1 MVELSLD
8 SFEFQQVVQML
19 TSERELQH
27 RLLSYPF
34 WWQKAITSYDVHD
47 LQYIM
52 QRLDGLY
59 EILLNRVSVLTSQDQ
74 QDDGATSSV
83 ELTQSVQINDVDPGA
98 GDSLTIS
105 GSKQGLGRDRLSMKG
120 NLENLPPVRSLTLPE
135 EGGEVEGEVGEVG
148 EGEEAAMFDA
158 GEVSPAL
165 MDSCFS
171 EPSPSG
177 FEANS
182 SLWPNQ
188 DSSHLLQQDMQRTK
202 CLNFPQ

>member
-1 MVELSLD
+1 
-8 SFEFQQVVQML
+8 ML
-19 TSERELQH
+19 ASERELQH

-47 LQYIM
+47 LQYMM

-59 EILLNRVSVLTSQDQ
+59 EMLLNRVSVLTSQQQ

-83 ELTQSVQINDVDPGA
+83 ELTQSVQMKDA

-105 GSKQGLGRDRLSMKG
+105 NSKKQELGRDRLSSKVK
-120 NLENLPPVRSLTLPE
+120 EKLPTVRSLTLPE
-135 EGGEVEGEVGEVG
+135 EGEEEVEGEVGG
-148 EGEEAAMFDA
+148 GEEAAMFDA

-177 FEANS
+177 FEASS

-188 DSSHLLQQDMQRTK
+188 PQQHHHHHHHQGGRGLFEMAAAENAK
-202 CLNFPQ
+202 NEMP

>member
-1 MVELSLD
+1 
-8 SFEFQQVVQML
+8 ML
-19 TSERELQH
+19 ASERELQH

-47 LQYIM
+47 LQYMM

-59 EILLNRVSVLTSQDQ
+59 EMLLNRVSVLTSQQQ

-83 ELTQSVQINDVDPGA
+83 ELTQSVQMKDA

-105 GSKQGLGRDRLSMKG
+105 NSKQELGRDRLSSKVK
-120 NLENLPPVRSLTLPE
+120 EKLPAVRSLTLPE
-135 EGGEVEGEVGEVG
+135 EGEEEVEGEVGG
-148 EGEEAAMFDA
+148 GEEAAMFDA

-177 FEANS
+177 FEASS

-188 DSSHLLQQDMQRTK
+188 PQQQHNHHQGGRGLFEIAENAKNEM
-202 CLNFPQ
+202 P

>member
-1 MVELSLD
+1 
-8 SFEFQQVVQML
+8 VQML
-19 TSERELQH
+19 ASERELQH

-47 LQYIM
+47 LQYMM

-59 EILLNRVSVLTSQDQ
+59 EMLLNRVSVLTNQQQ

-83 ELTQSVQINDVDPGA
+83 ELTQSVQIKDADPGA

-105 GSKQGLGRDRLSMKG
+105 NSKQEVGRDRLSNKVK
-120 NLENLPPVRSLTLPE
+120 EKLPAVRSLTLPE
-135 EGGEVEGEVGEVG
+135 EGEEVEGGVG
-148 EGEEAAMFDA
+148 GEEAAMFDA
-158 GEVSPAL
+158 GEVSPAI

-177 FEANS
+177 FEASS

-188 DSSHLLQQDMQRTK
+188 PQQHQHQHQGGRGLFAMAAAENAK
-202 CLNFPQ
+202 NEMP

>member
-1 MVELSLD
+1 M
-8 SFEFQQVVQML
+8 
-19 TSERELQH
+19 
-27 RLLSYPF
+27 
-34 WWQKAITSYDVHD
+34 
-47 LQYIM
+47 M

-59 EILLNRVSVLTSQDQ
+59 EMLLNRVSVLTSQQQ

-83 ELTQSVQINDVDPGA
+83 ELTQSVQMKDAEPGAA

-105 GSKQGLGRDRLSMKG
+105 NSKKQELGRDRLSSKVK
-120 NLENLPPVRSLTLPE
+120 EKQLPAVRTLTLPE
-135 EGGEVEGEVGEVG
+135 EGEEVEGEVGG
-148 EGEEAAMFDA
+148 GEEAAMFDA

-177 FEANS
+177 FEASS

-188 DSSHLLQQDMQRTK
+188 PQQQHHHHHQGGRGLFEMAAAENAK
-202 CLNFPQ
+202 NEMP